1 MISSTKTTGRVWGIV
16 LATMFAPTITAI
28 LHNLRPELPIAL
40 TFLTFVCLWIG
51 FYFTGIWMLVE
62 RPAELD
68 RKFPISSK
76 EAAQEKEGILRLG
89 GLTRT
94 TLDRPSALYHLPLIL
109 FHTDSSAPSNY

>member
-1 MISSTKTTGRVWGIV
+1 MISSKKTTGRVWGIV

-28 LHNLRPELPIAL
+28 IHNLKPELHIAL

-51 FYFTGIWMLVE
+51 FYFTGNWILVE

-76 EAAQEKEGILRLG
+76 ELRRRKKEFYDWVDSLG
-89 GLTRT
+89 R
-94 TLDRPSALYHLPLIL
+94 R
-109 FHTDSSAPSNY
+109 

>member
-1 MISSTKTTGRVWGIV
+1 MISSKKTTGRVWGIV

-76 EAAQEKEGILRLG
+76 ELRRRKKEFYDWVDSLG
-89 GLTRT
+89 R
-94 TLDRPSALYHLPLIL
+94 R
-109 FHTDSSAPSNY
+109 